1 MLRHVIPPARF
12 FSQVSNDIIR
22 HPRLSSDAVR
32 LLTWQLSL
40 PLDAKESLSRTATRA
55 GIKKGAFLRAKGQ
68 LKEEGYVHEW
78 RQQGV
83 RGLWSTVQLVS
94 SVPLSAAEA
103 VEVRGGGLPVPAPTV
118 TSPAA
123 GEPRGRAAGR
133 HPENPP
139 KGNTSHHQEAPP
151 EAPTEPVPEEARKAV
166 TDLHLLDRRLRVP
179 RGMLPQLATLAAQ
192 WLTYG
197 HTPDGIRT
205 EITRSL
211 PTGTTPIHSP
221 GGLIRYILRDPQPV
235 RTAPPTPE
243 PRVSRMRECE
253 GTGHLQ
259 PLLFRPVADEDLCPA
274 CRQERAESAEPV
286 TPSGGGGYAHAGS
299 TT

>member
-40 PLDAKESLSRTATRA
+40 PLDARESLSRTATRA

-103 VEVRGGGLPVPAPTV
+103 AAVKGGGAPVVAPTV

-123 GEPRGRAAGR
+123 GEPTGRAAGR
-133 HPENPP
+133 HPEKPP
-139 KGNTSHHQEAPP
+139 KGNTSHHQQP
-151 EAPTEPVPEEARKAV
+151 PEEALQTV
-166 TDLHLLDRRLRVP
+166 TDLHHLDPRLRVP
-179 RGMLPQLATLAAQ
+179 RAMLPELATLAAR
-192 WLTYG
+192 WLACG
-197 HTPDGIRT
+197 HTTDGVRAEIRRCLPVGD
-205 EITRSL
+205 TR
-211 PTGTTPIHSP
+211 IHSP
-221 GGLIRYILRDPQPV
+221 GGLTRYILS
-235 RTAPPTPE
+235 APPPADTPPPAPE
-243 PRVSRMRECE
+243 PRVARMRECE
-253 GTGHLQ
+253 SERHIQ
-259 PLLFRPVADEDLCPA
+259 PMLFRPASDETLCPA
-274 CRQERAESAEPV
+274 CREQPAALCGAAV
-286 TPSGGGGYAHAGS
+286 
-299 TT
+299 